1 MIRRPLAVLG
11 FAVAVVLLACTGPS
25 LAEVAVGDP
34 APQFA
39 LADLDGRTVDL
50 AALRGKTVVLEWV
63 NPNCPF
69 SRAHAEAKTMQTTA
83 DGHGEVV
90 WLGINSTNP
99 KHGDHLAPADQK
111 KFFAD
116 RGATYEILEDPDGA
130 TGRSYGAK
138 TTPHMFVI
146 DPEGKIAYMG
156 AIDDGPRNARTNYVD
171 AALTAMASG
180 QSPDPASTRPY
191 GCSVKY

>member
-1 MIRRPLAVLG
+1 
-11 FAVAVVLLACTGPS
+11 
-25 LAEVAVGDP
+25 
-34 APQFA
+34 
-39 LADLDGRTVDL
+39 
-50 AALRGKTVVLEWV
+50 VVLEWV

-69 SRAHAEAKTMQTTA
+69 SRGHAEAKTMQTTA

-99 KHGDHLAPADQK
+99 KHGDQLAPADQK
-111 KFFAD
+111 KFYAD

-130 TGRSYGAK
+130 TGRGYGAR

-156 AIDDGPRNARTNYVD
+156 AIDDGPRNASVNYVD
-171 AALTAMASG
+171 AALSALESG
-180 QSPDPASTRPY
+180 NAPDPSSTRPY